1 MNTSVNHSGLG
12 LPAIYLHLVQQVLN
26 ARGMDSR
33 RLLVESGLD
42 PDSLLQEESRIP
54 LSTAAVFMHRAIIES
69 REPGLG
75 FLLAEELRLP
85 LHGPLGRAV
94 MSSENLREVLDMMT
108 RFIAL
113 RIPLLQVNTYREGR
127 YSVIEFSGD
136 GPTALTDFVLDAV
149 TVGCVY
155 MGKQIINARTHE
167 QFIERKGAEPAC
179 YSRFKDQLP
188 VSIRYERRRN
198 ALLFPVE
205 WLDYPVRFS
214 DSEVAQVSRAQCEQ
228 SLQQLTQDQ
237 GLRPRVRRI
246 VATSH
251 PFPPRLGQ
259 VAQSLFMSERTLK
272 RHLQGEGATYQ
283 EVVDDVRLERAEK
296 LLTTTRLSLGQIS
309 DALGYADAANFTR
322 AFKRWTGI
330 SPSAYRRE
338 SAMRNIPTAAPVEMA
353 LASHD
358 I

>member
-1 MNTSVNHSGLG
+1 MNVSVKNHSGLG
-12 LPAIYLHLVQQVLN
+12 LPAIYLHLVQQVLS
-26 ARGMDSR
+26 ARGMNSR
-33 RLLVESGLD
+33 QLLVESGLD
-42 PDSLLQEESRIP
+42 PDSLLQEENRIP
-54 LSTAAVFMHRAIIES
+54 LSTAAVFMHRVIIES

-94 MSSENLREVLDMMT
+94 MSSDNLREVLEMMT

-113 RIPLLQVNTYREGR
+113 RMPLLQVSNYREGR
-127 YSVIEFSGD
+127 YAVIEFNID
-136 GPTALTDFVLDAV
+136 GPAVLSEFVLDAIS
-149 TVGCVY
+149 VGCVH
-155 MGKQIINARTHE
+155 MGEQIISVDARDH
-167 QFIERKGAEPAC
+167 FIERKASEPAC
-179 YSRFKDQLP
+179 FARFSNHLP
-188 VSIRYERRRN
+188 ARVHFERRRN

-228 SLQQLTQDQ
+228 TLNQLSRDQ

-246 VATSH
+246 ITTSH

-283 EVVDDVRLERAEK
+283 EVVDEVRLERAEK

-322 AFKRWTGI
+322 AFKRWTGV
-330 SPSAYRRE
+330 SPSAFRRE
-338 SAMRNIPTAAPVEMA
+338 SAMGKAPAMELAAG
-353 LASHD
+353 
-358 I
+358 

>member
-1 MNTSVNHSGLG
+1 MSTTVNHSGLG

-42 PDSLLQEESRIP
+42 PDSLLQEETRIP

-94 MSSENLREVLDMMT
+94 MSSDNLREVLDMIT
-108 RFIAL
+108 RFISL
-113 RIPLLQVNTYREGR
+113 RMPLLQVTTYREDR
-127 YSVIEFSGD
+127 YSVIEFSGE
-136 GPTALTDFVLDAV
+136 GPAALMDFVLDAV
-149 TVGCVY
+149 TLGCVY
-155 MGKQIINARTHE
+155 MGQQIISARTHDS
-167 QFIERKGAEPAC
+167 FIERKGPEPAC
-179 YSRFKDQLP
+179 MSRFREHIP
-188 VSIRYERRRN
+188 VPIRYARRRN
-198 ALLFPVE
+198 AVLFPVE
-205 WLDYPVRFS
+205 WLDYPIRFS
-214 DSEVAQVSRAQCEQ
+214 DAEVAQVSRAQCEQ
-228 SLQQLTQDQ
+228 SLHQLTQDQ

-338 SAMRNIPTAAPVEMA
+338 SAMKNLPDQPLPEFDQ
-353 LASHD
+353 ASSS
-358 I
+358 